1 MGLFGGGNSSSS
13 TTAQSGGFS
22 QVSGPAVQL
31 QGSQNRVTFNSIDPG
46 ALQAAQTIA
55 GEALD
60 QVNLAQQNSSNTAAA
75 AIQAV
80 ASSAQGQTQSI
91 LLEGLKWGALVAV
104 AFFAM
109 KAFSKG

>member
-13 TTAQSGGFS
+13 TNTTTQSTGFS
-22 QVSGPAVQL
+22 QIQGNASAVQ
-31 QGSQNRVTFNSIDPG
+31 GSNNTVSFVDPG

-91 LLEGLKWGALVAV
+91 VLEAVKWGALVALG
-104 AFFAM
+104 FFAL
-109 KAFSKG
+109 KAFGKG